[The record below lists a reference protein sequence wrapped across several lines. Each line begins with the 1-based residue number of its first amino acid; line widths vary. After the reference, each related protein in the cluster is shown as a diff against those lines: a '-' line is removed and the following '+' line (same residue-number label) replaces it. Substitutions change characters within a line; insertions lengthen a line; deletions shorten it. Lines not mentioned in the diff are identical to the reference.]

1 MYRYGYDKIAVH
13 YQRGTGMFPKEIQ
26 NSARQHIPRIK
37 ICGLTR
43 VDEAL
48 GCVQRGADAVGFV
61 FFRKSPRCV
70 TIEQA
75 AEIIQALPEHVAK
88 VGVFVNESCDAIMSI
103 ANACDLTAVQLHGQ
117 ETPEQVQMLR
127 GKNLRVIK
135 ALFTMR
141 APGMKNVSDYNAD
154 AYLLECG
161 KGRLPGGN
169 AQQWNWAEARPFA
182 QHYPCILAG
191 GLSPDNIE
199 TAITAAMP
207 DAVDVSSGVEFEPGR
222 KDLDKV
228 KNFIH
233 MVNHCRI
240 KRDIRRIFES

>member
-1 MYRYGYDKIAVH
+1 MSS
-13 YQRGTGMFPKEIQ
+13 KEIQ

-70 TIEQA
+70 TVEQA
-75 AEIIQALPEHVAK
+75 AEIIQALPEHVKK

-103 ANACDLTAVQLHGQ
+103 VTACGLNAVQLHGQ

-127 GKNLRVIK
+127 RENLRVIK
-135 ALFTMR
+135 ALFTTR
-141 APGMKNVSDYNAD
+141 APGMKNVSDYDAD
-154 AYLLECG
+154 AYLIECG

-169 AQQWNWAEARPFA
+169 AKEWNWSEARAFA
-182 QHYPCILAG
+182 QHHPCILAG
-191 GLSPDNIE
+191 GLSPANIE
-199 TAITAAMP
+199 TAITAGMP
-207 DAVDVSSGVEFEPGR
+207 DAVDVSSGVESEPGR
-222 KDLDKV
+222 KDQDKV
-228 KNFIH
+228 ENFIH
-233 MVNHCRI
+233 AVNRCRI